1 MKSMVLLALALTL
14 SVPAHAAPIALS
26 KAAELGLHRIERLV
40 TLNKIDRNFIDR
52 FYGISAAKLTPG
64 QPTDPAFKVSGI
76 QVPGADGKSH
86 QVDILMDAAGKALS
100 NAVINGSEPVN
111 PPRWGSVDPLAI
123 SENSFHYLIDNGMA
137 KPELKPFFTD
147 FSTMAL
153 TQVQDAQGQPQAL
166 ATIKSSASPKVLE
179 IRLKLDGSVVSATVK

>member
-1 MKSMVLLALALTL
+1 
-14 SVPAHAAPIALS
+14 
-26 KAAELGLHRIERLV
+26 
-40 TLNKIDRNFIDR
+40 
-52 FYGISAAKLTPG
+52 
-64 QPTDPAFKVSGI
+64 
-76 QVPGADGKSH
+76 
-86 QVDILMDAAGKALS
+86 
-100 NAVINGSEPVN
+100 
-111 PPRWGSVDPLAI
+111 VDPLAI